1 MKNTSMLTI
10 DQQLKQFGLNE
21 NESRVYLEVLK
32 HGKLAI
38 TQVPKLTHI
47 NRTTVY
53 SIAKKLVAMGL
64 ISEDL
69 GGKVNYLVAL
79 SPENLHEI
87 IEKDQDKI
95 DQQKK
100 IVDQLVKSLT
110 PLQSNVGY
118 SVPKIRFVDEAQ
130 IEKHLYDAAPRWDE
144 SMMNTD
150 KRWWGFQDHA
160 FAETY
165 TKWIDWY
172 WKQAPEEIDLRL
184 LTNKSDIE
192 KRLEG
197 KFKQRVMKFWSK
209 ADQFTSTIWIT
220 GDYVTMLSLRERPH
234 YLVEIH
240 DPVMARNMRAL
251 FKGLWEEIT

>member
-1 MKNTSMLTI
+1 MLTI
-10 DQQLKQFGLNE
+10 DQQLKSFGLNE

-38 TQVPKLTHI
+38 TQLPKLTHI

-53 SIAKKLVAMGL
+53 SVAKKLVAIGL
-64 ISEDL
+64 VSEDL
-69 GGKVNYLVAL
+69 GGKVSYLMAL
-79 SPENLHEI
+79 PPENLRTLIQKE
-87 IEKDQDKI
+87 QQQI
-95 DQQKK
+95 DAQKK
-100 IVDQLVKSLT
+100 VVDALIKSLT
-110 PLQSNVGY
+110 PLRSQVGY

-144 SMMNTD
+144 SMAATD
-150 KRWWGFQDHA
+150 PTWWGFQDHA
-160 FAETY
+160 FPELY
-165 TKWIDWY
+165 KDWIDWY
-172 WKQAPEEIDLRL
+172 WKQAPATIGLKL
-184 LTNKSDIE
+184 LTNRSDIE

-197 KFKQRVMKFWSK
+197 KYKQRVMKFWSK
-209 ADQFTSTIWIT
+209 SDQFTSTIWIT

-251 FKGLWEEIT
+251 FKGLWEEIK

>member
-1 MKNTSMLTI
+1 MLTI
-10 DQQLKQFGLNE
+10 NKQLKNFGLNE

-38 TQVPKLTHI
+38 AQVPKLTHI

-53 SIAKKLVAMGL
+53 SIAKKLIGMGL
-64 ISEDL
+64 VSEDL
-69 GGKVNYLVAL
+69 GGKKTYLVAL
-79 SPENLHEI
+79 PPTHLRAMIKKEE
-87 IEKDQDKI
+87 EQVDA
-95 DQQKK
+95 QKS
-100 IVDQLVKSLT
+100 IVDELVKALT
-110 PLQSNVGY
+110 PLQSQAGY
-118 SVPKIRFVDEAQ
+118 SVPKIRFIDEAQ

-144 SMMNTD
+144 SMASTD
-150 KRWWGFQDHA
+150 PTWWGFQDHA
-160 FAETY
+160 FAEIY
-165 TKWIDWY
+165 KDWIDWY
-172 WKQAPEEIDLRL
+172 WKQAPNVIGLKL

-197 KFKQRVMKFWSK
+197 KYKQRVMKFWSK
-209 ADQFTSTIWIT
+209 SGEFTSTIWVT

-251 FKGLWEEIT
+251 FKGLWEEVK